1 MLLNEWQYLILFD
14 LNHRGE
20 GDRHKAQKDQQTLH
34 LAVKRQT
41 KNVRDKSDRHKV
53 HKNKQTLHLAEKD
66 SHKEILE
73 ANVTDTRPT
82 KTNRLFILLKKTDK
96 KNVRG

>member
-53 HKNKQTLHLAEKD
+53 QKTNILFIMLKKTDIK
-66 SHKEILE
+66 KILE

-82 KTNRLFILLKKTDK
+82 KTNRLFILLKETD
-96 KNVRG
+96 